1 MPTGDEAVQFRDR
14 RDAGE
19 RLGAR
24 LAALRGQDVVVLAL
38 PRGGVPVAFEVAR
51 ALSAPLD
58 VLVARKLGAP
68 GNPEYALGAVAE
80 GGALVLDPE
89 ALLEADVGGAELARL
104 VEAETAEISRR
115 VRAYRGDRPLP
126 EVAGRVVV
134 LVDDGIATGRT
145 ARAALR
151 ALRAR
156 GPARLVLAAPVAA
169 ASTAAALRKEADEV
183 VCLLEPDHFFA
194 VGTWYEAFAQTTDSE
209 VLELLEQAYRG
220 GARRASH

>member
-1 MPTGDEAVQFRDR
+1 MPTGDEGVRFRDR
-14 RDAGE
+14 RDAGQ

-24 LAALRGQDVVVLAL
+24 LAALRGQDVLVLAL

-104 VEAETAEISRR
+104 VEAETAELSRR

-126 EVAGRVVV
+126 EVAGRVVI

-145 ARAALR
+145 VRAALR
-151 ALRAR
+151 AVRALR
-156 GPARLVLAAPVAA
+156 PARLVLAAPVAA
-169 ASTAAALRKEADEV
+169 ASTSAALRREADEV

-194 VGTWYEAFAQTTDSE
+194 VGAWYQAFPQITDGE
-209 VLELLEQAYRG
+209 VLGLLEQAYRG
-220 GARRASH
+220 GASPASN